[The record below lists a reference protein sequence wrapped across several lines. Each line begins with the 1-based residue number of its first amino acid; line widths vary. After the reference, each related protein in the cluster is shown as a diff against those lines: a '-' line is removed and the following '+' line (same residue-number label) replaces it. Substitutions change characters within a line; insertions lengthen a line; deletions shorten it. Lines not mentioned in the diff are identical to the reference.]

1 MDNLEMTILIS
12 GFTLSLSCFVDAN
25 WKCFKGLV
33 NWISPAKLLGI
44 LRLTQG
50 ASTLTF
56 LYSIATTMV
65 CKILWIDP
73 AMALVSSII
82 VTVAATALIGQLL
95 SKKGAKLTAE
105 ETVDEKALRTRIIED
120 VQTIVGKAA
129 LTISEN
135 VEKRMTKAE
144 ANIQGYVESYYKRVN
159 TLLERNEET
168 LRYFG
173 DKMNTINRVIEGY
186 NEIARAY
193 REEAVKREA
202 LTLQIEQVARLEE
215 EYLRRLEALDHKEEV
230 RGEKVTLTSA
240 DGIASRTKGNMAQ
253 KETADFLRNCGFQ
266 VEEYY
271 GVGLPDYI
279 IRWQG
284 KRVAIGAHKAFTLS
298 RQGTTQRTIKNELE
312 AEIAA
317 ALKYK
322 LPLVLLVTNLKNKRR
337 WAELISYEKLKE
349 FERFTTPVIL
359 ADDVPE
365 TERICMESILRLK
378 EILSHHATN

>member
-1 MDNLEMTILIS
+1 MDNLEITILIS
-12 GFTLSLSCFVDAN
+12 GFTLSLGCFVDAN
-25 WKCFKGLV
+25 WRCFKGLV

-56 LYSIATTMV
+56 LYSIATTII

-73 AMALVSSII
+73 AMALVSSIT
-82 VTVAATALIGQLL
+82 VTVAATALIGLLL

-105 ETVDEKALRTRIIED
+105 ETIDEKALRTRIIED

-159 TLLERNEET
+159 ALLERNDET

-173 DKMNTINRVIEGY
+173 DKMSTINRVIEGY

-193 REEAVKREA
+193 REEALKREA

-215 EYLRRLEALDHKEEV
+215 EYRRKLEALDRMEEV
-230 RGEKVTLTSA
+230 REKVTLTSA

-266 VEEYY
+266 IEEYY

-298 RQGTTQRTIKNELE
+298 RQGTAQRTITKDELE

-359 ADDVPE
+359 TDDVPE
-365 TERICMESILRLK
+365 TERICMESISRLK
-378 EILSHHATN
+378 EILSHHAIN